1 MLKDKVYQIIN
12 KVDYLENKGINV
24 DSLKKSQR
32 AYRKQ

>member
-24 DSLKKSQR
+24 DSLKKSQ
-32 AYRKQ
+32 